1 MATVGSIEEIREA
14 GAALRD
20 AAKAMTDMAVAMK
33 DVGQKHDPATTVSN
47 WNRPHGINGLL
58 ADGTVRPRM
67 YSTIP
72 GLVDEITNSIPL
84 VASRTDNEIYEVLTG
99 VTQTQGNAATDICSE
114 GPTPGQ
120 LKVCRQIIP
129 WGEMKVDTE
138 VHRLNNQGRRRD
150 YADMDREIVNMMME
164 VNPYVPDFVAK
175 NINTELGKRAIELAT
190 GITLGYS
197 RVDFEGV
204 AGATSNAA
212 YFNQFISQYQ
222 GFETWVRTGYTD
234 AVAPGNPA
242 CAAVDSVV
250 IAHNAPIGSNGVNGV
265 PFTENVVDAYYSVT
279 ETANEIG
286 MADATFEIWVN
297 RKAWRAIAYQWAC
310 TYYTD
315 RCGVGTA
322 GLPITQEATAITQAR
337 DEMMR
342 NKVLMIDGNSVPV
355 RVSDGIR
362 APGMGNQNYQS
373 DLYIMPR
380 MWRGNDLIYR
390 QYFPLNNAEASTFL
404 ENSPEAR
411 VINNG
416 LYAVG
421 RRSTNGFCTKWE
433 FYSKNRLILDT
444 PFLAARINDF
454 SFNYRAQDRDAFV
467 GDSLFKN
474 GGVSGRLAT
483 TST

>member
-1 MATVGSIEEIREA
+1 MAKQWTIDELKEA
-14 GAALRD
+14 
-20 AAKAMTDMAVAMK
+20 AVALK
-33 DVGQKHDPATTVSN
+33 ELQVAEKHDPATTVSN

-58 ADGTVRPRM
+58 SDGTVRPRM

-84 VASRTDNEIYEVLTG
+84 VQSRTDNEIYEILTG
-99 VTQTQGNAATDICSE
+99 VTQTQGNRAADVCSE
-114 GPTPGQ
+114 GPNPGQ
-120 LKVCRQIIP
+120 LKVCRQVIP

-138 VHRLNNQGRRRD
+138 VHRLPNQGRRRD
-150 YADMDREIVNMMME
+150 YADMDREVVNLMVE
-164 VNPYVPDFVAK
+164 NNPYIPDFVTK
-175 NINTELGKRAIELAT
+175 NINTELGKRAIEL
-190 GITLGYS
+190 GVGVTLGYS

-204 AGATSNAA
+204 SGATSNAA

-234 AVAPGNPA
+234 SIAGTA
-242 CAAVDSVV
+242 CAATDSVV

-265 PFTENVVDAYYSVT
+265 SFTENVVDAFYSVT
-279 ETANEIG
+279 QTADEIG
-286 MADATFEIWVN
+286 MGDTSFEIWVN

-315 RCGVGTA
+315 RCSNGAAGT
-322 GLPITQEATAITQAR
+322 PIYQEATAITQAR

-342 NKVLMIDGNSVPV
+342 NKVLMIDGTAVPV

-362 APGMGNQNYQS
+362 APGMANQNYQS

-380 MWRGNDLIYR
+380 VWRGNPLIYR
-390 QYFPLNNAEASTFL
+390 QYFPLNNAEAQVFL
-404 ENSPEAR
+404 DNSPEAR

-421 RRSTNGFCTKWE
+421 RRTTNGFCTKWE
-433 FYSKNRLILDT
+433 FYSKNRLIVDA
-444 PFLAARINDF
+444 PFMCARVNDF
-454 SFNYRAQDRDAFV
+454 TFNYRAQDRDAFV
-467 GDSLFKN
+467 GDSLYVN